1 MDPWLSILEKV
12 VSKIK
17 LMYMY
22 YSLFLSV
29 LTFFLRGTLEESAYM
44 FQLLGLNLLSLL
56 AQNRL
61 AEFHTVSNN
70 ARVSFTFAAR
80 GQLVLTGGHNYFQL
94 NFFIRKTF
102 HQMILFEPGGKN
114 HPCSP
119 E

>member
-1 MDPWLSILEKV
+1 MDPWLSIVEKV

-17 LMYMY
+17 LMYNHVLYMC
-22 YSLFLSV
+22 SLFLSV

-102 HQMILFEPGGKN
+102 H
-114 HPCSP
+114 
-119 E
+119 